1 MEFAVGEKTYKVNA
15 KDIAFGDAGDG
26 FVFGGIQSRGNLD
39 FDIFGDVFLK
49 SVYVVCESSSRSFLW
64 HARLR
69 AAVADDGL
77 HFTVNQGET
86 TVGLAQRDD

>member
-1 MEFAVGEKTYKVNA
+1 MGEKTYKVNA

-49 SVYVVCESSSRSFLW
+49 SVYVVCESLAFSLLVVREFGV
-64 HARLR
+64 
-69 AAVADDGL
+69 VADDGSTR
-77 HFTVNQGET
+77 TVNQGET